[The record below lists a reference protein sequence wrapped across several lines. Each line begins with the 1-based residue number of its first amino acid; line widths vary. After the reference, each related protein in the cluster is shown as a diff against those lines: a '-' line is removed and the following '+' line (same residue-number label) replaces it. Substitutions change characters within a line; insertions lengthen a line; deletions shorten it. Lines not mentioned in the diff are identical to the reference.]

1 MKKYNT
7 PEIEIVDLAD
17 VLTTSNHLDIGES
30 AKDELP
36 ILPSDN
42 RNDWWR

>member
-17 VLTTSNHLDIGES
+17 VIVTSVEIGES
-30 AKDELP
+30 GDYEGSIMLP
-36 ILPSDN
+36 GD
-42 RNDWWR
+42 RNDWLKK

>member
-1 MKKYNT
+1 MKKYNN

-17 VLTTSNHLDIGES
+17 VIVTSVETGVAS
-30 AKDELP
+30 KDEGA
-36 ILPSDN
+36 ILTPGD

>member
-17 VLTTSNHLDIGES
+17 VIVTSVNLGES
-30 AKDELP
+30 AKDEGD
-36 ILPSDN
+36 ILTSDN

>member
-17 VLTTSNHLDIGES
+17 VIVTSVEIGES
-30 AKDELP
+30 AKDEGA
-36 ILPSDN
+36 ILTPGD